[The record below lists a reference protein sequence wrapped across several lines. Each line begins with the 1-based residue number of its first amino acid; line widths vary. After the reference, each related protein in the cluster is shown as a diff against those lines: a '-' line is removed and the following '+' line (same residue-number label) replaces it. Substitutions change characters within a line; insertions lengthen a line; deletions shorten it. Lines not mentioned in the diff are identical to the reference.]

1 MLKWFKLFSST
12 LTRQLTDY
20 LTLYKKAQTTFLCM
34 NVAVQTLTCVCVSQ
48 VVSPFTAGSLSG
60 NCQWLCCF
68 ESNLLLISI
77 QTVLNKFS
85 KLILKCNHFN
95 FSLVESTQNWL
106 KMFWKSKVKI
116 DWKNWYYCWN
126 EFVQPMGITVSLY
139 VPSGVTNV
147 VKSRER
153 TSKRRW
159 SKATK
164 RSRVA

>member
-34 NVAVQTLTCVCVSQ
+34 NVAVQTLTCVCVSE

-95 FSLVESTQNWL
+95 FSLVESTHNWL
-106 KMFWKSKVKI
+106 KMSWKSKVKI
-116 DWKNWYYCWN
+116 DWKNLQDWGSWGGEETCGGGYAGLRNSYGELGCC
-126 EFVQPMGITVSLY
+126 V
-139 VPSGVTNV
+139 GVGGV
-147 VKSRER
+147 GER
-153 TSKRRW
+153 NPAGGEW
-159 SKATK
+159 
-164 RSRVA
+164 